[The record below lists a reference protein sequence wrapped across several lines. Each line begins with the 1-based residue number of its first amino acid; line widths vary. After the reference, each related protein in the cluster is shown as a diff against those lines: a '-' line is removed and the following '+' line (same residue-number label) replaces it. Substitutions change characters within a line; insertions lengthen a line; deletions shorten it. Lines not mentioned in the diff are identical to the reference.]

1 MDSYLNSAI
10 SQFKYYQILGD
21 KTIAQLSEEQ
31 LFIQNSEVE
40 NSIGVII
47 NHLWGNMMSRW
58 TDFKT
63 TDGEKEFRKRDQ
75 EFETV
80 IITKEELLN
89 KWDEGWNCLFG
100 ALESL
105 KRDELED
112 IIYIR
117 NQGHTIVEAINR
129 QLSHYSYHVG
139 QIVLL
144 GKIAKKKDWESL
156 SISKADSKNYNQE
169 KFSKEKK
176 KTHFTEEYINKK
188 SNDNNNI
195 RNK

>member
-47 NHLWGNMMSRW
+47 NHLWGNMISRW

>member
-21 KTIAQLSEEQ
+21 KTIAQLSEEH
-31 LFIQNSEVE
+31 LFVQNSEVE

-47 NHLWGNMMSRW
+47 NHLWGNRMFRW

-63 TDGEKEFRKRDQ
+63 ADGEKEFRKRDQ

-112 IIYIR
+112 VIYIR
-117 NQGHTIVEAINR
+117 NQGHNIVEAINR
-129 QLSHYSYHVG
+129 QLSHYSYHLG

>member
-1 MDSYLNSAI
+1 M
-10 SQFKYYQILGD
+10 LGD
-21 KTIAQLSEEQ
+21 KTIAQLSDEE
-31 LFIQNSEVE
+31 LFEQNSELE
-40 NSIGVII
+40 NSIGVIV

-80 IITKEELLN
+80 ITTKEELLQ
-89 KWDEGWNCLFG
+89 KWQGGWNCLFG

-105 KRDELED
+105 KSDELED
-112 IIYIR
+112 VIYIR
-117 NQGHTIVEAINR
+117 NQGHTVVEAINR

-144 GKIAKKKDWESL
+144 GKMKKRSDWESL
-156 SISKADSKNYNQE
+156 SIPKGESKNYNKE
-169 KFSKEKK
+169 KFSKEKRK
-176 KTHFTEEYINKK
+176 GHFTEEYINKK
-188 SNDNNNI
+188 E
-195 RNK
+195 K

>member
-47 NHLWGNMMSRW
+47 NHLWGNMISRW

-169 KFSKEKK
+169 NFSKEKK

>member
-31 LFIQNSEVE
+31 LFIQKSEVE

-117 NQGHTIVEAINR
+117 NQGHNIVEAINR

-156 SISKADSKNYNQE
+156 SISKGDSKNYNQE

-176 KTHFTEEYINKK
+176 KTHFTEE
-188 SNDNNNI
+188 
-195 RNK
+195 